1 MMLNACYLLS
11 WPVYLGVVWDM
22 SDGQTGVNILYVR
35 DTKNKIGLNT
45 YQSHINKTQVNF
57 DIIRATI

>member
-22 SDGQTGVNILYVR
+22 LDGEAGELGE
-35 DTKNKIGLNT
+35 K
-45 YQSHINKTQVNF
+45 
-57 DIIRATI
+57 